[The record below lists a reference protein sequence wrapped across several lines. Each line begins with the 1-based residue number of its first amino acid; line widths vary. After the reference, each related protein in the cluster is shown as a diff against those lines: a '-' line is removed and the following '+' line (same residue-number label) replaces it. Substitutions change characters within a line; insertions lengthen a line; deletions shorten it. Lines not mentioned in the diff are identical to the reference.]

1 MLSITSVDVWTFS
14 SCGFDVVTD
23 SSTLIGSIVVV
34 VVFSVVVVVVVVGL
48 RRLLVTETDGEPEEI
63 WFSTGLASTD
73 RAVLDCGLLRRAPG
87 RLPPKD
93 STPSLAAGISF
104 VSTAIEAAVVVVVVA
119 GEGRRPPPILRLPPR
134 VAAVEEGSAV
144 EVDADDVSGRIVVV
158 VEGSIVVVELL

>member
-1 MLSITSVDVWTFS
+1 M
-14 SCGFDVVTD
+14 
-23 SSTLIGSIVVV
+23 
-34 VVFSVVVVVVVVGL
+34 
-48 RRLLVTETDGEPEEI
+48 
-63 WFSTGLASTD
+63 
-73 RAVLDCGLLRRAPG
+73 LDCGLLRRAPG

-93 STPSLAAGISF
+93 WTPSLAAGISF
-104 VSTAIEAAVVVVVVA
+104 VSTAIEAAVVVVVA

>member
-1 MLSITSVDVWTFS
+1 
-14 SCGFDVVTD
+14 
-23 SSTLIGSIVVV
+23 
-34 VVFSVVVVVVVVGL
+34 
-48 RRLLVTETDGEPEEI
+48 
-63 WFSTGLASTD
+63 
-73 RAVLDCGLLRRAPG
+73 VLDCGLLRRAPG

-93 STPSLAAGISF
+93 WTPSLAAGISF
-104 VSTAIEAAVVVVVVA
+104 VSTAIEAAVVVVVVVVA

>member
-104 VSTAIEAAVVVVVVA
+104 VSTAIEAAVVVA
-119 GEGRRPPPILRLPPR
+119 T
-134 VAAVEEGSAV
+134 
-144 EVDADDVSGRIVVV
+144 V
-158 VEGSIVVVELL
+158 VEHATQSGGCGFDSHSVLAFVCFFFYFPLTQSYG